1 MICRIEAWK
10 RKVLQ
15 PLPPK
20 NPRQIPRM
28 ATPKKTAQGTWRV
41 QLEINGQRD
50 SATFPTKRE
59 ADEWNARRTLELK
72 AEGAAGPGAN
82 KTLLDALRRYADEV
96 TPKKRGK
103 AKELIRLM
111 AFEDTEKHKHL
122 PLKKRIQAVT
132 SDDIGKWRDH
142 RLTINARGSVL
153 RDLGLLSSV
162 MTTARKEWKWIK
174 ANPVQDV
181 SRPANPDHREVIISG
196 LEIRKMLRHLGYKR
210 DEVRSVSQAIAQA
223 FLLALF
229 TGMRAGEICG
239 MTWDRVRKD
248 HLILL
253 SLQQAIYDAKG
264 KELVGTTKTGK
275 RREVPLSPRAQRIIQ
290 RMKGWD
296 AESVFGVKSQT
307 LDVLFRRAR
316 VRAGMSG
323 FTFHDSRHT
332 ACTHL
337 AHKIDVLDLCK
348 MMGWTRTTQALV
360 YYNPKVSD
368 IARRLA

>member
-1 MICRIEAWK
+1 
-10 RKVLQ
+10 
-15 PLPPK
+15 
-20 NPRQIPRM
+20 M
-28 ATPKKTAQGTWRV
+28 ATPKKTPQGTWRV
-41 QLEINGQRD
+41 QIEIGGVRD
-50 SATFPTKRE
+50 SGTFDTKRE
-59 ADEWNARRTLELK
+59 ADDWNARRRIELK
-72 AEGAAGPGAN
+72 SEDKAGPGAN
-82 KTLLDALRRYADEV
+82 KTLLDTLRRYAEEV
-96 TPKKRGK
+96 TPKKRGN
-103 AKELIRLM
+103 AKEAIRLN
-111 AFEDTEKHKHL
+111 AFEDVDKHKHL

-142 RLTINARGSVL
+142 RLSVNARGSVL

-162 MTTARKEWKWIK
+162 LTTARKEWKWIK

-181 SRPANPDHREVIISG
+181 SRPTNPDHREVLISG
-196 LEIRKMLRHLGYKR
+196 PEIRKMLRQLGYKR
-210 DEVRSVSQAIAQA
+210 GEVRSVSQAIAQA

-239 MTWDRVRKD
+239 MTWDRVRRD

-253 SLQQAIYDAKG
+253 SLEQAIHDAKG
-264 KELVGTTKTGK
+264 KEVVGTTKTGK
-275 RREVPLSPRAQRIIQ
+275 RREVPLSPGAQKIIK

-296 AESVFGVKSQT
+296 AESVFGVQSQT
-307 LDVLFRRAR
+307 LDTLFRRSR
-316 VRAGMSG
+316 VRGGMAG

-337 AHKIDVLDLCK
+337 AQKIEVLDLCK
-348 MMGWTRTTQALV
+348 MMGWTKTTQALT